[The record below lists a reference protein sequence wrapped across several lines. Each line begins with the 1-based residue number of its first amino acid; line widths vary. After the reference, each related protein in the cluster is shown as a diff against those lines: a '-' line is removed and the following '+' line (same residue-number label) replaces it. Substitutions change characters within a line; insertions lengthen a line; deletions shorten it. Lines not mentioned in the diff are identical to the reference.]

1 MIALYLRGWEWEV
14 IGGGGGDEE
23 GEGEGVCVCVWAS
36 EDNRLP
42 WFHMHGEL
50 GKGKGK
56 RKGKTGKIEDA
67 KGNGTTRMMD
77 TAWHGVIQGVF
88 LSDDMRRYAPHKT

>member
-1 MIALYLRGWEWEV
+1 MIALYLRGREWEV
-14 IGGGGGDEE
+14 IRGGGDEE

-42 WFHMHGEL
+42 WFHMHGKL

-56 RKGKTGKIEDA
+56 GQEKLKMQEGMALHE
-67 KGNGTTRMMD
+67 
-77 TAWHGVIQGVF
+77 
-88 LSDDMRRYAPHKT
+88 

>member
-1 MIALYLRGWEWEV
+1 M
-14 IGGGGGDEE
+14 GGGDEE

-42 WFHMHGEL
+42 WFHMHGKL

-56 RKGKTGKIEDA
+56 GQEKLKMQEGMALHE
-67 KGNGTTRMMD
+67 
-77 TAWHGVIQGVF
+77 
-88 LSDDMRRYAPHKT
+88 

>member
-1 MIALYLRGWEWEV
+1 M
-14 IGGGGGDEE
+14 GGDKGGGDEE

-42 WFHMHGEL
+42 WFHMHGKL

-56 RKGKTGKIEDA
+56 GQEKLKMQEGMALHE
-67 KGNGTTRMMD
+67 
-77 TAWHGVIQGVF
+77 
-88 LSDDMRRYAPHKT
+88 